1 MFYGR
6 YKTFLR
12 ENVLIA
18 RYNRNS
24 DMPSKK
30 LAIKTA
36 AATPERAAKP
46 KTTKTT
52 IAVTSAAPRVRSAK
66 HKAAT
71 VAVEAPAVNA
81 PAVNPHDQIAKIAY
95 GFWEAR
101 GRAHGYHEQDWLR
114 AEQEYLLIA

>member
-1 MFYGR
+1 
-6 YKTFLR
+6 
-12 ENVLIA
+12 
-18 RYNRNS
+18 
-24 DMPSKK
+24 MPSKK
-30 LAIKTA
+30 LAIETA

-71 VAVEAPAVNA
+71 VAVEAPAVN
-81 PAVNPHDQIAKIAY
+81 PHDQIAKIAY

>member
-1 MFYGR
+1 MA
-6 YKTFLR
+6 L
-12 ENVLIA
+12 
-18 RYNRNS
+18 YNRNS

-30 LAIKTA
+30 LAIETA

-46 KTTKTT
+46 KTPKTT
-52 IAVTSAAPRVRSAK
+52 VSVKAATPRVRVAK

-81 PAVNPHDQIAKIAY
+81 QHEIAKLAY

-101 GRAHGYHEQDWLR
+101 GREHGNHEQDWLR